1 MQTSR
6 KEHKDILRV
15 GLLSWWQAVLLSR
28 LDCGLPSP
36 CLRGMPARI
45 RVLSMSCDHAFV
57 IYGVNITTRRANG
70 A

>member
-6 KEHKDILRV
+6 KEHKDIWRV

-36 CLRGMPARI
+36 CLLVTPRI
-45 RVLSMSCDHAFV
+45 RILSMSCEHAFI
-57 IYGVNITTRRANG
+57 IYGVNIMTRRAIG